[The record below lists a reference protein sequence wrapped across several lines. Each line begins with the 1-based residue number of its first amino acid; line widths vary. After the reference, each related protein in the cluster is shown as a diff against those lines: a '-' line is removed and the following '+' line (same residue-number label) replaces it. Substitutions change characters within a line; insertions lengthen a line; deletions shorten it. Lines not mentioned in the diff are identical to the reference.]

1 MSNVIGSGI
10 ARTLVDPDGDS
21 LVDSAQDAL
30 KVTLVGSDATIDIG
44 DIQLL
49 AGGNSGDHIVGTVK
63 ISGGTTPATF
73 DTVTS
78 VKLDT
83 ADDTSWHQLPSNAG
97 KEVLIQAPSTNVDN
111 ILMGKYI
118 DESTEVESI
127 ELLPSTSIS
136 LAIDNTNRLSYKKSA
151 HTTID
156 QYLFITV
163 LNNA

>member
-1 MSNVIGSGI
+1 MANTIGTGI

-21 LVDSAQDAL
+21 LVDSANDAL
-30 KVTLVGSDATIDIG
+30 KVTLVGSDATIELG

-49 AGGNSGDHIVGTVK
+49 AGDNSGNNIVGTVK

-97 KEVLIQAPSTNVDN
+97 KEVLIQSPSTNVDN
-111 ILMGKYI
+111 ILLGKYI
-118 DESTEVESI
+118 DESTEVESM

-136 LAIDNTNRLSYKKSA
+136 LAIDNTNMLSYKKFA

-163 LNNA
+163 LDNV